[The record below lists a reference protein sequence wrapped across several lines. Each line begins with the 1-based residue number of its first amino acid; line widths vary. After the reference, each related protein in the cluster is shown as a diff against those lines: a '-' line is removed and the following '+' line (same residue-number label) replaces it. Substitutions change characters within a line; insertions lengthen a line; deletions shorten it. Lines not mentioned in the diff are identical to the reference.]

1 MEIEEAR
8 KVVKEA
14 ERIIEDILNDL
25 QETTGLDIKTVY
37 INKILFDSQE
47 NTQRNIDSVDLPIGF
62 PIHADIQGELE

>member
-62 PIHADIQGELE
+62 PIHADI

>member
-47 NTQRNIDSVDLPIGF
+47 NTPRNIDSVDLPIGF
-62 PIHADIQGELE
+62 PIHADI

>member
-1 MEIEEAR
+1 MKMEIEEAR

-14 ERIIEDILNDL
+14 ECIIEDILNNL

-62 PIHADIQGELE
+62 PIHADI